1 MTAGAKPLSLLRDTG
16 HSFLEEGMI
25 SPTIAM
31 LDRLRVATAGA
42 LDNLQHDPLEVD
54 PRMIGLASVQTRQ
67 DVAALLAA
75 QLDLVAQLVNISRGV
90 WAVFAAILILAALRF
105 V

>member
-1 MTAGAKPLSLLRDTG
+1 MAGAKPLNLLRDTG
-16 HSFLEEGMI
+16 HSFSGEDMS

-31 LDRLRVATAGA
+31 LERMRVATVGA

-54 PRMIGLASVQTRQ
+54 RRMIGLASAQTRQ

-75 QLDLVAQLVNISRGV
+75 QIDLVAQLVNISRGV